1 MLASF
6 YWVLLYFVGYFLTII
21 LVYYYNKYVAE
32 YGKDRIQLTTAL
44 CIGILS
50 WIVVAFFCIVLSSY
64 IIEESAIARK
74 FRGY

>member
-6 YWVLLYFVGYFLTII
+6 YWVFFYFVGYFLTIV
-21 LVYYYNKYVAE
+21 LVYYYNKYAAE
-32 YGKDRIQLTTAL
+32 YRKDRIQLTTAL

-50 WIVVAFFCIVLSSY
+50 WIVVAFFCMVLSSY
-64 IIEESAIARK
+64 IIEESVIARK